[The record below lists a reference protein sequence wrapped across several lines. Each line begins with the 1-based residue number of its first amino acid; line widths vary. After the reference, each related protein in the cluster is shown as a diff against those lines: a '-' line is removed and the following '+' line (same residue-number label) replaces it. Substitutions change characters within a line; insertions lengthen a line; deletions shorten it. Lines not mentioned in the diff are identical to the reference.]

1 MDMGSDLHYMELG
14 MRRYLELDL
23 LDADGGI
30 LTTLVGLEN
39 Y

>member
-1 MDMGSDLHYMELG
+1 MDMGFDLHYTEFR
-14 MRRYLELDL
+14 MRRFLELDL
-23 LDADGGI
+23 LDAVGGI

>member
-1 MDMGSDLHYMELG
+1 MGSDLHYMEFR
-14 MRRYLELDL
+14 MRFLELGL
-23 LDADGGI
+23 LNADGGI

>member
-1 MDMGSDLHYMELG
+1 MDMGFDLHYMEFR
-14 MRRYLELDL
+14 MRQFLELDL
-23 LDADGGI
+23 LDAVEGI